1 MSTSGH
7 VPDGTDLLA
16 QELRDEFAHLA
27 RHPIEEL
34 KRLEHVAADGD
45 NPTTPLLTVI
55 GVGFGVAVLFAA
67 VLGLTLLV
75 VSLDDLEAHAPRS
88 VSTARIAATSSSSAA
103 TRSSSGSRASTGRG
117 TSLTAESSISPP
129 SSCA

>member
-7 VPDGTDLLA
+7 VPDGTDLLS
-16 QELRDEFAHLA
+16 QELRGEVAHLV

-45 NPTTPLLTVI
+45 SPTTPMLTVI
-55 GVGFGVAVLFAA
+55 GLGLAIVVLFAA

-75 VSLDDLEAHAPRS
+75 VSL
-88 VSTARIAATSSSSAA
+88 TT
-103 TRSSSGSRASTGRG
+103 
-117 TSLTAESSISPP
+117 
-129 SSCA
+129 